1 MYCYLVDA
9 QLYCAVM
16 CFNQVM
22 LRTRKE
28 MNVER
33 GRERNTDSNEELRS
47 VVCWFRLLQG
57 SGKRRWK
64 KPSMLRIL

>member
-1 MYCYLVDA
+1 MYCHLVDA
-9 QLYCAVM
+9 QWYYAVL

-33 GRERNTDSNEELRS
+33 GRERNTDSNKGLRS
-47 VVCWFRLLQG
+47 VVCWFRLLEG
-57 SGKRRWK
+57 SVKRRLK
-64 KPSMLRIL
+64 EPSMWRIL